1 MKKIV
6 ISTLLATTLLLANN
20 NLNSNQTNSTSK
32 IVESYEKLASQ
43 GEIEAMFDL
52 GLMYVTGD
60 GVKQDYAKARE
71 WFLKAV
77 SKNNDTMSAYNLALI
92 YKNGLGVP

>member
-6 ISTLLATTLLLANN
+6 ISTLLLANN

-52 GLMYVTGD
+52 GLIYLTGD
-60 GVKQDYAKARE
+60 GANQDYTKAKE
-71 WFLKAV
+71 WFLKAAN
-77 SKNNDTMSAYNLALI
+77 KNDTMS
-92 YKNGLGVP
+92 